1 MYRLAFDW
9 EEAAAA
15 AVMDGVADVLRG
27 WTCVLAAGDGERG
40 EPEPDGAGGG
50 GPGPAVA
57 AAAAGHELLRAVP
70 DAPGA
75 EQERVQP
82 LLPRLHRRRA
92 LRLLPPGAPGPPR
105 RPGQRPRPELLLT
118 KLPVSSLLLSSPIDR
133 PANQFDS
140 PLSCF
145 FFFFPAGGRPAGAD
159 RAGGCRAPC
168 RYGGRRTTT

>member
-9 EEAAAA
+9 EEAAAAAAA

-92 LRLLPPGAPGPPR
+92 LRLLPPGGAPGPPR
-105 RPGQRPRPELLLT
+105 RPGQRPRPELLLI

-140 PLSCF
+140 PLF
-145 FFFFPAGGRPAGAD
+145 LFLLLLLPRRRPAG
-159 RAGGCRAPC
+159 
-168 RYGGRRTTT
+168 RR